1 MFLFDQN
8 SHKKIKKKI
17 LNAENRFGG
26 FLLQRDINT
35 TNLLLNCNQFSMKN
49 IKDYLQF
56 RPMSGKK
63 PENPNRSLKILRQN
77 GNISENT
84 ENDKKFYLLST
95 FKPKKLKHKKLKLPL
110 PYMKTI
116 PLYKTFYSYSSSN
129 TKIKCMEDDLN
140 ITSKYGKKVVY
151 NMKEKLNI
159 PDLRGSNRCITNSNK
174 LNIAYNNEISLET
187 SINKTDYIIKF
198 NKRAKTKNPIQF
210 DRKKLLKIKQTI
222 HQINNNLKAFQEE
235 EKERKK
241 LLRKNTFFT
250 TELFIDKNENYKEK
264 YNKNH
269 RNIINAFINKG
280 KHRNSKSLFD

>member
-1 MFLFDQN
+1 MFHFNQN

-17 LNAENRFGG
+17 LNAENGFGG

-35 TNLLLNCNQFSMKN
+35 TNLLLNYNQFSMKN
-49 IKDYLQF
+49 INDYLQF

-110 PYMKTI
+110 PYMKAI
-116 PLYKTFYSYSSSN
+116 PLYKTFYSYSSLN

-151 NMKEKLNI
+151 NMKEK
-159 PDLRGSNRCITNSNK
+159 RGSNRCITNTNK
-174 LNIAYNNEISLET
+174 LNIDYNNEISLET
-187 SINKTDYIIKF
+187 STNKTNYIIKF

-222 HQINNNLKAFQEE
+222 HQINNELRTFQEE

-241 LLRKNTFFT
+241 LLRKNAFFT
-250 TELFIDKNENYKEK
+250 TEFFIDKNKNDNEK
-264 YNKNH
+264 YNKNQ
-269 RNIINAFINKG
+269 RNIIKVFINKG